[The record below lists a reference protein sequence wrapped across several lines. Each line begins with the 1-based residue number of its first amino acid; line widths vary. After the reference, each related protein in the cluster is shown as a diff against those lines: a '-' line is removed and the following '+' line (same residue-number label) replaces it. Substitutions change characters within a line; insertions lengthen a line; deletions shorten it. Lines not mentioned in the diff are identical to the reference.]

1 MATVNLDK
9 HINYVEFYRARLK
22 NFKDK
27 GDQLI
32 ANCPFHDDTKQH
44 LYINSKTGQYHC
56 FVCQEQGNAQ
66 TFLERTENI
75 TSEQAYQKLLKI
87 AGLEPKNLQKSPK
100 KTI

>member
-44 LYINSKTGQYHC
+44 LYINSKTSSNKEAESFGD
-56 FVCQEQGNAQ
+56 FK
-66 TFLERTENI
+66 RTAFYME
-75 TSEQAYQKLLKI
+75 
-87 AGLEPKNLQKSPK
+87 
-100 KTI
+100 